1 MVDFDDLD
9 KAFNAENVL
18 LRIANT
24 IGAGQT
30 NFQDIIATNDVEESI
45 DNPVT
50 RKNNRGGPLDFYASA
65 IIEYGITALVTKVVR
80 DRIRSLS
87 KQNTR
92 NALQIQS
99 FEIEGQNLGTS
110 GDDTTFTFDS
120 QVTKY
125 RGKAGNTGEWAITFT
140 LRIKNDTFA

>member
-18 LRIANT
+18 LQIANT

-30 NFQDIIATNDVEESI
+30 DFQDVISTHVSEESI
-45 DNPVT
+45 DNPIT
-50 RKNNRGGPLDFYASA
+50 RKNTRGGPLDFYASA
-65 IIEYGITALVTKVVR
+65 IIEYTLTSLVTKKIR

-92 NALQIQS
+92 NALQTQS
-99 FEIEGQNLGTS
+99 FQVEGQNLGVV
-110 GDDTTFTFDS
+110 GDDTIYTFDS
-120 QVTKY
+120 QVSRY
-125 RGKAGNTGEWAITFT
+125 RGVARETGEWAITFT
-140 LRIKNDTFA
+140 LRILNSTFT